1 MFNLGEELLVYFG
14 INCYQCKK
22 EKSVH
27 KLTPKELIYTG
38 FNAYNV
44 KKLEIQVCGKC
55 YEEVKQTVSKTEQGA
70 AQWQEKIER
79 ERKRNIAS
87 EIQPLIGSKEFSEML
102 GWSKQAFSVKYIR
115 QQREG
120 RKVRNPLP
128 EPVQILAATPVW
140 TLEQVEEYKKQL
152 ATSDPD

>member
-1 MFNLGEELLVYFG
+1 MINLGQELLVYFG

-27 KLTPKELIYTG
+27 KLTPKELIYMG

-44 KKLEIQVCGKC
+44 KNLEIQVCEKC
-55 YEEVKQTVSKTEQGA
+55 YEEVIQIVSKTEQGA
-70 AQWQEKIER
+70 TQWQEIIEQ
-79 ERKRNIAS
+79 EQKTKNTS
-87 EIQPLIGSKEFSEML
+87 EIQPLIGLKEFSEML
-102 GWSKQAFSVKYIR
+102 GWSKQALSMKFLR
-115 QQREG
+115 QRKG

-140 TLEQVEEYKKQL
+140 TQEQVEEYKKQL
-152 ATSDPD
+152 ATSEPD